1 MRHTSSLYLSIQRC
15 RTMFNGKL
23 KIMEIDKCVENLC
36 PTEPINKTPR
46 EFFRITSG
54 LLSCVIHG
62 GLVWPDK
69 NVRPACALA
78 NAGSPWYIA
87 RLEKWF
93 RRRGNQETPKCSLRF
108 GWRRIAFSR
117 EHTRTPMY
125 TDIRRDTYNGA
136 FVTRCTWLAR
146 VILVR
151 FAGFWTNVRTH
162 IETCKRRITRRS
174 RTFNRDYCES

>member
-1 MRHTSSLYLSIQRC
+1 MQKNHVQREIKNYGDWYMRGKFMS
-15 RTMFNGKL
+15 NGA
-23 KIMEIDKCVENLC
+23 D
-36 PTEPINKTPR
+36 NKTPR

-78 NAGSPWYIA
+78 NAVLRDI
-87 RLEKWF
+87 
-93 RRRGNQETPKCSLRF
+93 SLDWKNGF
-108 GWRRIAFSR
+108 AGGG
-117 EHTRTPMY
+117 
-125 TDIRRDTYNGA
+125 IRRPRNAVYALVDDESPSPASTRARVCIPTYAYTYNGA

-162 IETCKRRITRRS
+162 IECKRRITRS